1 MMAPYLFRQAV
12 QKCNTVYSIVQT
24 LKQLFKTITP
34 KQSYQEA
41 QLSQRDRAMLRVTEY
56 IAKSLTGIL
65 LLLCLNIVQF
75 LRYSAS
81 KNGVALKSMLGV
93 VLGY

>member
-1 MMAPYLFRQAV
+1 
-12 QKCNTVYSIVQT
+12 
-24 LKQLFKTITP
+24 
-34 KQSYQEA
+34 
-41 QLSQRDRAMLRVTEY
+41 MLRVTEY

-93 VLGY
+93 VLGYWK